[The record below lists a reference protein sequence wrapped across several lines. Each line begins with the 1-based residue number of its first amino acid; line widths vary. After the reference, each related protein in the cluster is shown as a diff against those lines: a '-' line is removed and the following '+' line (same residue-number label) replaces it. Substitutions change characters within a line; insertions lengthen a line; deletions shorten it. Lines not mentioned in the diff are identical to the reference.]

1 MGNKG
6 SLTKSNRK
14 RAVTPEVFQM
24 EAVECGAACLLM
36 ILKYYGRYLPLE
48 EVREA
53 CAVSRNG
60 CNAASIVL
68 AGQRFGLIGKGFSC
82 DIARL
87 HELPKPCILHW
98 DFKHFVVLESIGKKH
113 AWINDPAHGHRKVT
127 IEELDQAFTGVVLC
141 FSKGPEFKREGK
153 EKSIPL
159 ALYEMIKGERKATI
173 FLLLAGLG
181 LVFAGLLFPVLTQ
194 VFVDDVMEGI
204 DKRWLVIIIT
214 GMAFVYL
221 SQMVLSYMKDG
232 VLSRLKIKLTLYE
245 DARLVEWL
253 LKLPV
258 SFFEQRFAGEVSQRE
273 EAVSR
278 LYAFASGALADTV
291 LNLFQASFYFLL
303 MLLYSPILTLIS
315 LTGVLM
321 CMVTFRYSMRIL
333 KGYALKQT
341 QDKNRMM
348 GLLCSGLSVFSSVKA
363 GGAENDLVSLLSNN
377 YMASAQSA
385 QRFNVAQQIIGIIPG
400 AIAQMMNVTV
410 LMVGA
415 VLVIKGDITEGIL
428 FAFCQFLGLLL
439 QPVMSLLSLQQ
450 QIQTLKADLN
460 VLEDA
465 SKAKEDFRFIKEDVP
480 DTEEPESEL
489 LTGLMEA
496 SGLTFGYDVGE
507 APFIRN
513 FNLKVMPGSFVGIVG
528 SSGSGKSTVG
538 KLISGLLNCWQ
549 GSVKY
554 DEMPVTEIPNNL
566 MTNCISVV
574 SQKEA
579 FFAASIRDNLTL
591 WDGRYTENELFRAL
605 ADAEALDLVNALP
618 GGLDYKLAEGAGNFS
633 GGQRQQLAIARAL
646 LSDPSILILDEATSA
661 MDALREKEVMDNL
674 KRRNCTVIVIA
685 HRLSSVVNSDII
697 LVMENGAVKE
707 AGNHDKLISHGGLYA
722 KLYQAKES

>member
-1 MGNKG
+1 MK
-6 SLTKSNRK
+6 RK

-36 ILKYYGRYLPLE
+36 ILKYYGRFLPLE

-60 CNAASIVL
+60 CNAANMVL
-68 AGQRFGLIGKGFSC
+68 AGQRYGLIGKGISC
-82 DIARL
+82 DLERL
-87 HELPKPCILHW
+87 YELPKPCILHW
-98 DFKHFVVLESIGKKH
+98 DFKHFVVLESIGKKY
-113 AWINDPAHGHRKVT
+113 AWINDPASGHRKVT
-127 IEELDQAFTGVVLC
+127 IGELDQAFTGVAIC

-153 EKSIPL
+153 EKSIPA
-159 ALYEMIKGERKATI
+159 ALYEMIKGERKATF
-173 FLLLAGLG
+173 FLLFAGLG

-194 VFVDDVMEGI
+194 VFVDDVLDGI
-204 DKRWLVIIIT
+204 DKRWIVILIM
-214 GMAFVYL
+214 GMAFVYF
-221 SQMVLSYMKDG
+221 SQMVLSYMKAG
-232 VLSRLKIKLTLYE
+232 VLSRVKIKLTLYE

-273 EAVSR
+273 EAVGR
-278 LYAFASGALADTV
+278 LYSFASGVLADTV

-303 MLLYSPILTLIS
+303 MILYSPLLALIS
-315 LTGVLM
+315 LAGVLS
-321 CMVTFRYSMRIL
+321 CTVVFQYSMRIL

-341 QDKNRMM
+341 QDRNRMM

-363 GGAENDLVSLLSNN
+363 GGAENDLVSLISGNF
-377 YMASAQSA
+377 MASAQSA

-400 AIAQMMNVTV
+400 AIAQIMNVTI
-410 LMVGA
+410 LMVGS
-415 VLVIKGDITEGIL
+415 VLVIKGNITEGIL

-465 SKAKEDFRFIKEDVP
+465 SETKEDFRFIKENEQDIS
-480 DTEEPESEL
+480 EPENGL
-489 LTGLMEA
+489 LTGFMET
-496 SGLTFGYDVGE
+496 SGLTFGYDVSE
-507 APFIRN
+507 EPFIRD
-513 FNLKVMPGSFVGIVG
+513 FNIKVMPGSFVGIVG

-538 KLISGLLNCWQ
+538 KLIAGLLNYWK

-554 DEMPVTEIPNNL
+554 DEMPVKEIPNNL

-591 WDGRYTENELFRAL
+591 WDARYTENDLLCAL
-605 ADAEALDLVNALP
+605 ADAEALDMVNALP
-618 GGLDYKLAEGAGNFS
+618 GGIDYRLTEGAGNIS

-646 LSDPSILILDEATSA
+646 LCDPSVLILDEATSA
-661 MDALREKEVMDNL
+661 MDAIREKTVMDNL

-697 LVMENGAVKE
+697 LVMENGVVKE
-707 AGNHDKLISHGGLYA
+707 AGSHDKLVSQRGLYA